1 MCQLNSTY
9 GTKKRAENSNKRE
22 NTSLSLLF
30 FPECKK
36 KKCSSTV
43 CDLDR
48 GINRWNAHGKSESQY
63 CNHPPY
69 VKWAVMLCH
78 TAQESCHIYQQR
90 VESKSAVIGRPLHNG
105 SLKRPLLT
113 HFLFPPSYGSGKRG
127 RKKSPC
133 CPPLVCLRA
142 ENSSR
147 GLKDCRTI
155 SSTFTMRVLRV
166 EEQRAESGGA
176 GGVRGM
182 GARDAG
188 MWDVRGSNG
197 KMRARTSA
205 CKWWNRMLH

>member
-1 MCQLNSTY
+1 MAP
-9 GTKKRAENSNKRE
+9 KKKESRE
-22 NTSLSLLF
+22 QQQTSKQTSFSLMF

-36 KKCSSTV
+36 KKKCSSSV
-43 CDLDR
+43 WELGR

-69 VKWAVMLCH
+69 VKWPVMLCH

-90 VESKSAVIGRPLHNG
+90 VESKSAVIGRPFHNR

-113 HFLFPPSYGSGKRG
+113 HFFFPPTYGSGKRG

-155 SSTFTMRVLRV
+155 SSTFTMRVLRM
-166 EEQRAESGGA
+166 EEQRAGGGGA
-176 GGVRGM
+176 GVESK
-182 GARDAG
+182 DAG
-188 MWDVRGSNG
+188 M
-197 KMRARTSA
+197 
-205 CKWWNRMLH
+205 

>member
-1 MCQLNSTY
+1 MAP
-9 GTKKRAENSNKRE
+9 KKTEQRTATNEQ
-22 NTSLSLLF
+22 TDVFLPHV
-30 FPECKK
+30 FPWMQKK
-36 KKCSSTV
+36 KKCSSSV
-43 CDLDR
+43 WELGR

-69 VKWAVMLCH
+69 VKWPVMLCH

-90 VESKSAVIGRPLHNG
+90 VESKSAVIGRPFHNR

-113 HFLFPPSYGSGKRG
+113 HFFFPPTYGSGKRG

-155 SSTFTMRVLRV
+155 SSTFTMRVLRM
-166 EEQRAESGGA
+166 EEQRAGGGGA
-176 GGVRGM
+176 G
-182 GARDAG
+182 AESKDAG

-197 KMRARTSA
+197 KMRARASA
-205 CKWWNRMLH
+205 CKWWNRMLP

>member
-1 MCQLNSTY
+1 MAP
-9 GTKKRAENSNKRE
+9 KKREQRTATNEQ
-22 NTSLSLLF
+22 TDVFLPHV
-30 FPECKK
+30 FPWMQKK
-36 KKCSSTV
+36 KKECSSSV
-43 CDLDR
+43 CELGR

-69 VKWAVMLCH
+69 VKWPVMLCH

-90 VESKSAVIGRPLHNG
+90 VESKSAVIGRPFHNR

-113 HFLFPPSYGSGKRG
+113 HFFFLPSYGSGKRG

-155 SSTFTMRVLRV
+155 SSTFTMRVLRM
-166 EEQRAESGGA
+166 EEQRAGGGGA
-176 GGVRGM
+176 GVESK
-182 GARDAG
+182 DAG

-197 KMRARTSA
+197 KMRARASA